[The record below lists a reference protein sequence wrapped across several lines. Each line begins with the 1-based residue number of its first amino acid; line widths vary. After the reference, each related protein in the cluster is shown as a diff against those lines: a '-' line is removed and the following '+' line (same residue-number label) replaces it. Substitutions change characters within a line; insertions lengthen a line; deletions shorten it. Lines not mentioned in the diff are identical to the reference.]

1 MQLLTVQVATLSI
14 LWSRFLT
21 YQLAILLTSSS
32 LSVSGICSA
41 ADKNMSF
48 YILSIKTCL
57 FLLYQLLP
65 MMQLLTVQVATLSI
79 LWSRF
84 STYQLAILLTSSS
97 LSVSGICSAA
107 DKNMYFYILSIKT
120 CLFLFYQLLPMIHLL
135 SVQVASLSIIW
146 SRFLTYQLA
155 ILLTAV
161 VFLFL
166 VYAVQPIK

>member
-14 LWSRFLT
+14 LWFRFLT

-57 FLLYQLLP
+57 FLFYQLLP

-84 STYQLAILLTSSS
+84 LTYQLAILLTSSS
-97 LSVSGICSAA
+97 LSVSGICSAT
-107 DKNMYFYILSIKT
+107 DKNMSFYILSIKT
-120 CLFLFYQLLPMIHLL
+120 CLFFIL
-135 SVQVASLSIIW
+135 STLADDATPHSPSGHSVNSLVQ
-146 SRFLTYQLA
+146 
-155 ILLTAV
+155 ILNI
-161 VFLFL
+161 
-166 VYAVQPIK
+166 PIGNSSDQQ

>member
-1 MQLLTVQVATLSI
+1 MMQLLTVQVATLSI

-57 FLLYQLLP
+57 FLFYQLLP

-84 STYQLAILLTSSS
+84 LTYQLAILLTSSS

-107 DKNMYFYILSIKT
+107 DKNMSFFILST
-120 CLFLFYQLLPMIHLL
+120 LADDATPHSPSGH
-135 SVQVASLSIIW
+135 SVNSLV
-146 SRFLTYQLA
+146 Q
-155 ILLTAV
+155 ILNI
-161 VFLFL
+161 
-166 VYAVQPIK
+166 PIGNSSDQQ